1 MLDKFVHLS
10 LGMYCFMKIIIKVL
24 LLSIVSSLYINTNNK
39 ILAQNYTIYT
49 TDNVIYPIVIEQ
61 SDIAIDKNGE
71 GYYIYVRKK
80 GPTDGVN
87 LLIEAENGAKLELYR
102 NTSFNPN
109 SSIKL
114 VDTVTHPLLGESYYT
129 LIPNYVYANTLS
141 GLKIVDVI
149 ENMPI
154 VAQSFV
160 NDSNGNIVSSLDNNI
175 VLQVKEDIITSPY
188 LKLESVKKEGN
199 IYSFIL
205 SYSGGKDGQYAFYV
219 REGYTSVQYKKIPIL
234 WTYAQ
239 NDNNAIILNDTYKN
253 ELGKVLQIKVFFE
266 ELPEERYLAFNV
278 FDKEGQTRTLPV
290 DYTIPA
296 SLVITPPPAPTLP
309 EIEETRPAP
318 VRPISENDDIG
329 NDDENIEEVTII
341 TGVVIEEPI
350 IVVETPVIEEPIIV
364 VEIPVIE
371 EPIIVVE
378 TPVIVIKKEEPMIEQ
393 QQPAPQRVIP
403 NAGGNYEFD
412 MEIIR
417 DFDDIENEFNKNL
430 NYVESPSS
438 LPSKISDALLNYE
451 EDSISIVIVMD
462 STQSMGDSISAMKY
476 YINTLTKDLFAKYDE
491 AKIGFVLF
499 RDVGEAYITKK
510 IDFMED
516 PLSIA
521 HEVKYFYATGGGD
534 KAEPIYEAIDVALKG
549 FDFNSKVNKIL
560 VITDAPPK
568 VISDVNVHS
577 TSKLAKSLNVELE
590 TLLLPK
596 SKNE

>member
-1 MLDKFVHLS
+1 
-10 LGMYCFMKIIIKVL
+10 
-24 LLSIVSSLYINTNNK
+24 
-39 ILAQNYTIYT
+39 
-49 TDNVIYPIVIEQ
+49 
-61 SDIAIDKNGE
+61 
-71 GYYIYVRKK
+71 
-80 GPTDGVN
+80 
-87 LLIEAENGAKLELYR
+87 
-102 NTSFNPN
+102 
-109 SSIKL
+109 
-114 VDTVTHPLLGESYYT
+114 
-129 LIPNYVYANTLS
+129 
-141 GLKIVDVI
+141 
-149 ENMPI
+149 
-154 VAQSFV
+154 
-160 NDSNGNIVSSLDNNI
+160 
-175 VLQVKEDIITSPY
+175 
-188 LKLESVKKEGN
+188 
-199 IYSFIL
+199 
-205 SYSGGKDGQYAFYV
+205 
-219 REGYTSVQYKKIPIL
+219 
-234 WTYAQ
+234 
-239 NDNNAIILNDTYKN
+239 
-253 ELGKVLQIKVFFE
+253 
-266 ELPEERYLAFNV
+266 
-278 FDKEGQTRTLPV
+278 
-290 DYTIPA
+290 
-296 SLVITPPPAPTLP
+296 
-309 EIEETRPAP
+309 
-318 VRPISENDDIG
+318 
-329 NDDENIEEVTII
+329 
-341 TGVVIEEPI
+341 
-350 IVVETPVIEEPIIV
+350 
-364 VEIPVIE
+364 
-371 EPIIVVE
+371 
-378 TPVIVIKKEEPMIEQ
+378 
-393 QQPAPQRVIP
+393 
-403 NAGGNYEFD
+403 